1 MYVPFRR
8 AALTPGASVS
18 VSLRPRML
26 ARATSLPLRVVRRPL
41 RVARPL
47 NGALPSVAIWTRL
60 PDQATVT
67 TSPDGKT
74 TTYDKIPGN
83 VPEGSSDSVFAGFYL
98 PGDEFGWVS
107 VAFSTA

>member
-1 MYVPFRR
+1 M
-8 AALTPGASVS
+8 
-18 VSLRPRML
+18 
-26 ARATSLPLRVVRRPL
+26 
-41 RVARPL
+41 
-47 NGALPSVAIWTRL
+47 

-74 TTYDKIPGN
+74 TTYDKIPGT